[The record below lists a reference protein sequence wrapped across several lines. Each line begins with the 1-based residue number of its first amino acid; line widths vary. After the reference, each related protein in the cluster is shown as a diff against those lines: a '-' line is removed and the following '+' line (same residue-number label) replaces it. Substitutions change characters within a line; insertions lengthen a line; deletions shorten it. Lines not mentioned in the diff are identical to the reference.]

1 MRPPHRFGAD
11 DRAIEG
17 LPIRLIIALVVGVAS
32 LAIMMSMLGGIG
44 TLAETET
51 DVKIDPVTV
60 DAGKTTSVDLTVL
73 GDDGNTVEDA
83 TVIVMSD
90 DAWLD
95 SAVKGETGSDGTVT
109 LRLDPTLRQGQR
121 TGTLQ
126 VDVVPPMNTDYVDDQ
141 SNTEIVV
148 IEN

>member
-1 MRPPHRFGAD
+1 MRSSTRFVGD
-11 DRAIEG
+11 ERAIEG

-44 TLAETET
+44 TLAETEV
-51 DVKIDPVTV
+51 DVEVDPVTI
-60 DAGKTTSVDLTVL
+60 DAGTTTDVQLTVV
-73 GDDGNTVEDA
+73 GEDGNTVEDA

-95 SAVKGETGSDGTVT
+95 AAVKGETDVDGTVT
-109 LRLDPTLRQGQR
+109 LSLDPELRQGQR
-121 TGTLQ
+121 TGSLAI
-126 VDVVPPMNTDYVDDQ
+126 DVVPPTNTDYVNEQD
-141 SNTEIVV
+141 NTEIVV